1 VPARFPQL
9 ENPMS
14 MSPKVGVRIS
24 KRLALTNSAASAAGM
39 LLNAAVTFWLQQY
52 LLRRIGA
59 EEYSLISV
67 LSAVMVFLPLVTAVL
82 TSGIGRYIVEAYA
95 EGDEERVTQIVST
108 MFPIL
113 FLVSILVSILAFFAV
128 RYVYVIVKIE
138 SAQVQ
143 PARIMLSVMMF
154 SFILRLVLSPFASGL
169 YVRQRFVLQNVIN
182 FCITLFKGAL
192 LLFLLLAVSTSVV
205 WVIVAQTTGD
215 LIGFCIIVSLSRRM
229 VPSLSYRRGK
239 FRWNL
244 VRSLVS
250 FGGWNAIG
258 QIGGMIRS
266 AADPLILNRLATP
279 VDVASFNLGAQADRM
294 IRHLISTA
302 LHPVQPQM
310 TAMYAKNRDDML
322 SAAFLRLGR
331 FAMWAS
337 MLMIVPL
344 IVFRQEFFQV
354 YLRERF
360 QTYVPATVVMP
371 LLLSYLP
378 IAYSITGLDQIV
390 VATAKNRGYMVFTS
404 LSQLLNLILTF
415 FFVAT
420 LHMGAVG
427 SALATFCAGAAVT
440 LFAFFPLA
448 MKLTK
453 LKVREYLRRTL
464 LPGIAPAIAG
474 MAAWILLRT
483 LVTPS
488 TWLEL
493 CLCVLCGVVVYL
505 LVLVAWCLQPKDRT
519 DLNTVYQALKSRFA
533 K

>member
-1 VPARFPQL
+1 
-9 ENPMS
+9 
-14 MSPKVGVRIS
+14 
-24 KRLALTNSAASAAGM
+24 
-39 LLNAAVTFWLQQY
+39 
-52 LLRRIGA
+52 
-59 EEYSLISV
+59 
-67 LSAVMVFLPLVTAVL
+67 
-82 TSGIGRYIVEAYA
+82 
-95 EGDEERVTQIVST
+95 
-108 MFPIL
+108 
-113 FLVSILVSILAFFAV
+113 
-128 RYVYVIVKIE
+128 
-138 SAQVQ
+138 
-143 PARIMLSVMMF
+143 
-154 SFILRLVLSPFASGL
+154 
-169 YVRQRFVLQNVIN
+169 
-182 FCITLFKGAL
+182 
-192 LLFLLLAVSTSVV
+192 
-205 WVIVAQTTGD
+205 
-215 LIGFCIIVSLSRRM
+215 
-229 VPSLSYRRGK
+229 
-239 FRWNL
+239 
-244 VRSLVS
+244 
-250 FGGWNAIG
+250 
-258 QIGGMIRS
+258 
-266 AADPLILNRLATP
+266 
-279 VDVASFNLGAQADRM
+279 
-294 IRHLISTA
+294 
-302 LHPVQPQM
+302 
-310 TAMYAKNRDDML
+310 
-322 SAAFLRLGR
+322 
-331 FAMWAS
+331 MWAS